1 MLDTSIFLGKYN
13 TACLFTI
20 IIGKII
26 CFYRDMKIEFEIN
39 GNVINKTLNT
49 CCDCL

>member
-1 MLDTSIFLGKYN
+1 MLDSSIFLGKYN